1 MLISDLELLNYRNYP
16 KLNVIFTSGLNVI
29 VGDNGAGKTNVVE
42 AIHLFAF
49 AKSFRTNETKALIRH
64 EAPKAIIS
72 ATVHIPSRT
81 DISIELNPRSKRVL
95 INGKVLPKVSQL
107 SRYVRT
113 TTFEPEDVLFFD
125 ASPTKRRR
133 FLDSNLSSGDEVYLT
148 TLVRYEKIL
157 KERNALLKEN
167 ENDEALDIID
177 KLFVELAKT
186 IVEKRTKF
194 IRELNKTV
202 NEVLLKLSDERLN
215 VRLMYESSLG
225 SVANIE
231 KNGLKNLKEARTKE
245 SVLESTTLG
254 PHRDDL
260 IATINGHAVKEHA
273 SQGQKRLI
281 VIALA
286 LAPYFLEKDLHKKPI
301 IILDDVLSELDKGH
315 QERLIEL
322 LLTCTQA
329 FITATQYD
337 NHAHA
342 IYEVTAERELRRII

>member
-29 VGDNGAGKTNVVE
+29 VGDNGVGKTNVVE

-49 AKSFRTNETKALIRH
+49 AKSFRTNDTKALIKH
-64 EAPKAIIS
+64 DTAKAIVSGTI
-72 ATVHIPSRT
+72 HIPSRT
-81 DISIELNPRSKRVL
+81 DISIELTNRSKRIL

-107 SRYVRT
+107 SKYVRT

-125 ASPTKRRR
+125 ASPAKRRK
-133 FLDSNLSSGDEVYLT
+133 FLDANLSSADEVYLA
-148 TLVRYEKIL
+148 TLVRYEKLL
-157 KERNALLKEN
+157 KERNALLKTDD
-167 ENDEALDIID
+167 NDEALDLID
-177 KLFVELAKT
+177 KLFIELAKT
-186 IVEKRTKF
+186 IVEKRTRF
-194 IRELNKTV
+194 IRELNKVV
-202 NEVLLKLSDERLN
+202 NEVLLKLSDEHLS
-215 VRLMYESSLG
+215 VRLTYESSLG
-225 SVANIE
+225 SVQNFVR
-231 KNGLKNLKEARTKE
+231 NGLKRLAEVRAKENI
-245 SVLESTTLG
+245 LESTTLG

-260 IATINGHAVKEHA
+260 IATINGHGVKEHA

-301 IILDDVLSELDKGH
+301 IILDDVLSELDKRH

-322 LLTCTQA
+322 LLACTQA
-329 FITATQYD
+329 FITATHYD

-342 IYEVTAERELRRII
+342 IYEVTSDRELRRIT